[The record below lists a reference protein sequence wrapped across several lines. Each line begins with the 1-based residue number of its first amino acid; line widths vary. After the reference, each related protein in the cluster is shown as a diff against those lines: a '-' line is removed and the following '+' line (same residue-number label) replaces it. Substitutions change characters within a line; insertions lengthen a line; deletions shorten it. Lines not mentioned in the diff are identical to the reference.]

1 MHSIVVLVIDVGI
14 HKEFKKASIGVAA
27 LDDFEIN
34 CEDVWKFM
42 AYLVEMTWRK
52 KNLNSTVVL
61 EYMYT
66 SQLFHRISAISQQ
79 YILRITYSA
88 DSSFVNILY
97 LRE

>member
-52 KNLNSTVVL
+52 K
-61 EYMYT
+61 
-66 SQLFHRISAISQQ
+66 I
-79 YILRITYSA
+79 
-88 DSSFVNILY
+88 
-97 LRE
+97 